1 MNITGQSFI
10 GATRASA
17 STETFHVSN
26 AATGGQ
32 LEPAFLS
39 ATTADLEKAVSL
51 ATDAFPTY
59 SQTAPET
66 RAAFLRTIAGKIDAL
81 GDEIT
86 PRMMAE
92 AGLPEG
98 RCAGERGRTVGQ
110 LRMFADLIEEG
121 SWVDARI
128 ETAQPDRAPIPKP
141 DLRSMRRPLG
151 PVAVFC
157 ASNFPL
163 AFSVAG
169 GDTASALAAGCP
181 VIVRAHS
188 AHAGTAEIVASAIQS
203 AVAECGMPEGTFS
216 MICLLYTSPS
226 PRDRG

>member
-1 MNITGQSFI
+1 MNITGHSFL
-10 GATRASA
+10 ASSR
-17 STETFHVSN
+17 STESTATFHASN
-26 AATGGQ
+26 PTTGEQ
-32 LEPAFLS
+32 LEPAFYSATPDDLQKAVTL
-39 ATTADLEKAVSL
+39 ATTA
-51 ATDAFPTY
+51 FPQY
-59 SQTAPET
+59 STTSPET
-66 RAAFLRTIAGKIDAL
+66 RAKFLRTIAEKIDAH

-86 PRMMAE
+86 PRMMSE
-92 AGLPEG
+92 SGLPEG
-98 RCAGERGRTVGQ
+98 RCNGERGRTIGQ

-188 AHAGTAEIVASAIQS
+188 AHPGTAEIVASAI
-203 AVAECGMPEGTFS
+203 
-216 MICLLYTSPS
+216 
-226 PRDRG
+226 